1 MLRREE
7 AWREQGRDG
16 SPVSSL
22 VEMRREPVMR
32 RGKHMAG
39 KRFFRG
45 GKCHIYGTEEKEG
58 GRGRWKRWEERWTR
72 AATGAPPPWSLEKLI
87 QVGCSCGRQR
97 DVGADVE
104 ETEKI

>member
-22 VEMRREPVMR
+22 VEKRREPVMR

-58 GRGRWKRWEERWTR
+58 DGRDGRKGGLGQQLGLLLRGVWRSSSRWDV
-72 AATGAPPPWSLEKLI
+72 P
-87 QVGCSCGRQR
+87 VGVRGM
-97 DVGADVE
+97 
-104 ETEKI
+104 